1 MPSGSET
8 LREVEMGEDALL
20 EVKDLHVEV
29 GGREILSGINMR
41 IDPGE
46 THVLFGPNGSG
57 KTTLMSAIMG
67 FEGFR
72 VTKGKIL
79 FQGEEITGLSVNE
92 RAKRGLGIAF
102 QRPPAVKGVK
112 LRQLA
117 ELCAKRDGE
126 LIEEYAR
133 KLNLFEHLDRE
144 INVGF
149 SGGEIKRAELLQL
162 ILQDP
167 VMVFL
172 DEPESGVDLENVVLV
187 GRAINHLL
195 GRRREPEEGK
205 SLKELHRERKSGLI
219 ITHTGHILEYV
230 DADVGHVLVEG
241 RIVCRANPREIL
253 HTIREYGYEEC
264 YRCVGGR
271 R

>member
-1 MPSGSET
+1 
-8 LREVEMGEDALL
+8 MGEGALL

-29 GGREILSGINMR
+29 EGREILSGVNMR

-67 FEGFR
+67 FEGFC

-126 LIEEYAR
+126 LIEEYAK
-133 KLNLFEHLDRE
+133 KLNLSEHLDRD

-195 GRRREPEEGK
+195 GRKREPEEGK

-264 YRCVGGR
+264 YRCMGGMR
-271 R
+271 